1 MSDEVVKKMR
11 EVRLAANELDIPQLA
26 ILTKVD
32 LACPE
37 VKQNLNNA
45 YKSIYLKEQVNEV
58 NMLLGIPLNSIFLVK
73 NYDPDP
79 NISDDMNALII
90 NALRQMITFGDD
102 FLSDPGS
109 FSLSAAR
116 VPRTEECP
124 LL

>member
-45 YKSIYLKEQVNEV
+45 YKSIYLKEQVDKLTT
-58 NMLLGIPLNSIFLVK
+58 LLGIPQDCIFLVK
-73 NYDPDP
+73 NYGTNP
-79 NISDDMNALII
+79 NINDDMNALIM
-90 NALRQMITFGDD
+90 NALRQMITFGDE
-102 FLSDPGS
+102 FLSD
-109 FSLSAAR
+109 L
-116 VPRTEECP
+116 
-124 LL
+124 